1 MKLIYKTVILAL
13 LVCTSAGLFYSCSE
27 DLVDGGAPSV
37 SYVRITNPTSSDSL
51 LVAAG
56 QGQMIAIIGQNFQGI
71 RQLWFND
78 QQASLNPI
86 YITSTSIITRVPSKI
101 PSEINNLMK
110 MVFENGQTLEYDFS
124 VDISEPTISYIKS
137 EFVNT
142 GDIATIYGD
151 YFYEPIKVTFTGGIE
166 GIISSREDQKLE
178 IEIPDGVQPGP
189 ITITTNFGEIE
200 SDFWFRDNRNIIASF
215 DVPID
220 PIPSPGGE
228 HLWHGEE
235 LFTSTDTDINSINGN
250 FIRLNKQFS
259 AWDWFELYVGTPS
272 DNISTKELK
281 NIPQEAFENPEKFA
295 LKFEINTLA
304 PLTGANIRMY
314 IGPDMNGQR
323 GDIYYNWQPNVDT
336 GGEWETLTLSW
347 KDIYVANHEF
357 AYNVNGYGISIHFSG
372 PNAFNGNFA
381 IDNMR
386 VVPYK
391 Q

>member
-1 MKLIYKTVILAL
+1 MKLIYKTLILAL

-37 SYVRITNPTSSDSL
+37 SYVRITDPTSSDSL

-71 RQLWFND
+71 RQLWLND

-86 YITSTSIITRVPSKI
+86 YITNTAIITRVPSKI

-124 VDISEPTISYIKS
+124 VDISEPAISYIKS

-151 YFYEPIKVTFTGGIE
+151 YFYEPIRVTFTGGIE
-166 GIISSREDQKLE
+166 GVIITREDQKLE

-200 SDFWFRDNRNIIASF
+200 SDFWFRDNRNIIANFEGPF
-215 DVPID
+215 DNGFWRGGDFVVASD
-220 PIPSPGGE
+220 PDV
-228 HLWHGEE
+228 
-235 LFTSTDTDINSINGN
+235 TNINGKLV
-250 FIRLNKQFS
+250 RLNKG
-259 AWDWFELYVGTPS
+259 ELAAYPYLEVYGGPA
-272 DNISTKELK
+272 DGDVALLTKV
-281 NIPQEAFENPEKFA
+281 IPEGAFINPGGYS

-304 PLTGANIRMY
+304 SLTGANMRLY
-314 IGPDMNGQR
+314 LGSAGGGTF
-323 GDIYYNWQPNVDT
+323 GDARNNIYYTWLANVDT
-336 GGEWETLTLSW
+336 QGEWETITLPW
-347 KDIYVANHEF
+347 ADIYEANQSF
-357 AYNVNGYGISIHFSG
+357 PYNSSGYGMYIYFHG
-372 PNAFNGNFA
+372 PNAANYNFGM
-381 IDNMR
+381 DNFR
-386 VVPYK
+386 VVPNK
-391 Q
+391 AE